1 MRHVVAILF
10 SAALG
15 AAFARGADAQ
25 QNDQSQFPNAE
36 EAGIKKTLAQQVGA
50 GRGDAYTADS
60 STYIIQRD
68 PFRSIRRGRQIFQ
81 RKFTLGQGFGP
92 RVGDGSSDPT
102 APFTPPPTGV
112 PSAPPA
118 RGATSSRGRTA
129 ATPRISSAWA
139 WWR

>member
-1 MRHVVAILF
+1 MKITLATLF
-10 SAALG
+10 CAGFAAVS
-15 AAFARGADAQ
+15 DAQ

-36 EAGIKKTLAQQVGA
+36 GAGIKKTLAQQVGA

-102 APFTPPPTGV
+102 APFTPAPTAGLAD
-112 PSAPPA
+112 SCAA
-118 RGATSSRGRTA
+118 CHGR
-129 ATPRISSAWA
+129 PV
-139 WWR
+139 